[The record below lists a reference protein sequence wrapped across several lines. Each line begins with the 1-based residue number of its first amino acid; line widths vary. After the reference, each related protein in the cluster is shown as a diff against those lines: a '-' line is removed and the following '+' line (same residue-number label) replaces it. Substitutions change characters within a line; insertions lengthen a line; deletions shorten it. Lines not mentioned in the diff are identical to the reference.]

1 MKETTITL
9 PKYRNRKGEMA
20 GALEIKNIEKKNGS
34 VIVTSTDLD
43 YGSFTLSIEF
53 MDRHTFEVG
62 GMFVMKEGEDI
73 SYSTKEKFHKKYKL
87 IT

>member
-1 MKETTITL
+1 
-9 PKYRNRKGEMA
+9 
-20 GALEIKNIEKKNGS
+20 
-34 VIVTSTDLD
+34 
-43 YGSFTLSIEF
+43 